1 MDSSGPLPLA
11 ALSLHAL
18 GAAPAGLGASLLGAA
33 RPVKVAPPLVSAR
46 DGVRSHP
53 ITAVLTTSESSTGAA
68 DSSTHA
74 QGPHALQRLVTAV
87 PAALAR
93 LVTAPFHQH
102 AFNSPAS
109 LSDMRVFPSPVPKR
123 AAPGGGARPAGGA
136 GRKAALVWFR
146 NDLRLHDNPA
156 LEQACRQ
163 SSSVL
168 PVYVFDPRDY
178 GKTPSGFDRTGP
190 GRARFLLEAV
200 ADLRQRLRDA
210 GSDLVVRLGRP
221 EAVLRELAAAV
232 GAGAVYCQSEVTAEE
247 MQVEGRVRAALDR
260 EGCELRPQWGGTL
273 FHLEDLPFRLDA
285 MPTSYADFRE
295 RVAALKVRQ
304 LAESEGGV
312 KGLPAGNSVE
322 PGDIPTLQRLGFSP
336 AAATAGVGAGAAAA
350 GSGLGAPLQLGGGAA
365 VVLRGGESE
374 ALRHMQSF
382 IDELKR
388 AVSAAATAG
397 GKPGSAAPPSATFS
411 CRISPWLALGCLS
424 PRRMY
429 HEMRQ
434 QLAPTGAPVIRT
446 SSSSSSSAAA
456 PLAAPAKQGGTA
468 GVAGSTSGSNPANW
482 LVFEL
487 LWRDFFRFVTQKH
500 SAGARLAAAKAAARG
515 GRSAAVTVAPAAPA
529 MAAALA

>member
-1 MDSSGPLPLA
+1 MW
-11 ALSLHAL
+11 
-18 GAAPAGLGASLLGAA
+18 
-33 RPVKVAPPLVSAR
+33 
-46 DGVRSHP
+46 
-53 ITAVLTTSESSTGAA
+53 
-68 DSSTHA
+68 
-74 QGPHALQRLVTAV
+74 LQ
-87 PAALAR
+87 P
-93 LVTAPFHQH
+93 
-102 AFNSPAS
+102 AFNGPAS
-109 LSDMRVFPSPVPKR
+109 LSDMRVFPAPVPKR
-123 AAPGGGARPAGGA
+123 AAPGGGGRPAGGA
-136 GRKAALVWFR
+136 ARKAALVWFR

-178 GKTPSGFDRTGP
+178 GKAGYSVCLLPQTPSGFDRTGP

-221 EAVLRELAAAV
+221 EAVLKELAAAV

-260 EGCELRPQWGGTL
+260 ESCELRPQWGGTL

-295 RVAALKVRQ
+295 RVANLKVRQ
-304 LAESEGGV
+304 LSESDGGI

-336 AAATAGVGAGAAAA
+336 AAATAGAAAP
-350 GSGLGAPLQLGGGAA
+350 GSGLGAPLQLGGGPAL
-365 VVLRGGESE
+365 VLRGGESE
-374 ALRHMQSF
+374 ALRHMQAF
-382 IDELKR
+382 IDELRR
-388 AVSAAATAG
+388 AVSGAAAAASG
-397 GKPGSAAPPSATFS
+397 SGKPGAAPPSATFS

-434 QLAPTGAPVIRT
+434 QLAPAGAPVIR
-446 SSSSSSSAAA
+446 SSSSSAIGSGSAAA
-456 PLAAPAKQGGTA
+456 PLSGPAKQGGAAA
-468 GVAGSTSGSNPANW
+468 GGAGSPANW

-500 SAGARLAAAKAAARG
+500 SAGARLAAAKSAARS
-515 GRSAAVTVAPAAPA
+515 GRSAAAAPVAPA

>member
-1 MDSSGPLPLA
+1 
-11 ALSLHAL
+11 
-18 GAAPAGLGASLLGAA
+18 
-33 RPVKVAPPLVSAR
+33 
-46 DGVRSHP
+46 
-53 ITAVLTTSESSTGAA
+53 
-68 DSSTHA
+68 
-74 QGPHALQRLVTAV
+74 
-87 PAALAR
+87 
-93 LVTAPFHQH
+93 
-102 AFNSPAS
+102 
-109 LSDMRVFPSPVPKR
+109 MRVFPSPVPKR
-123 AAPGGGARPAGGA
+123 AAGGGGGRPAGGA

-168 PVYVFDPRDY
+168 PVFVFDPRDY

-260 EGCELRPQWGGTL
+260 EGCDLRPQWGGTL

-295 RVAALKVRQ
+295 RVASLKVRQ
-304 LAESEGGV
+304 LSESDNGM

-336 AAATAGVGAGAAAA
+336 AAATAGAGAVGA

-365 VVLRGGESE
+365 LVLRGGESE

-388 AVSAAATAG
+388 AVSGAAAAAAGG
-397 GKPGSAAPPSATFS
+397 GKPGAAPPSATFS

-434 QLAPTGAPVIRT
+434 QLAPTGAPVIRVST
-446 SSSSSSSAAA
+446 TAAIGGGSSSGSGSGAAA
-456 PLAAPAKQGGTA
+456 ALAPGSAKQGAAAA
-468 GVAGSTSGSNPANW
+468 GAGAGSSPANW

-500 SAGARLAAAKAAARG
+500 SASARLAAAKSAARG
-515 GRSAAVTVAPAAPA
+515 GRAAAAPVAPA